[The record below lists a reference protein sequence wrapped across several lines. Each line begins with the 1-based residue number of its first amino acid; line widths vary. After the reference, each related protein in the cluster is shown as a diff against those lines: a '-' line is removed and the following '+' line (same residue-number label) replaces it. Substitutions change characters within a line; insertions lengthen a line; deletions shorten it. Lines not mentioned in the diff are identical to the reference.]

1 MSKAFSRRSVEHNL
15 LDLLIIPNVPPT
27 GCSNHGPLQSV
38 VYMGSEVPELFAVRQ
53 ISVRAFLARVVLTSD
68 ESLRAVRLWVQ
79 ALNPKADER
88 RED

>member
-1 MSKAFSRRSVEHNL
+1 MSKALNRRSIEHNL
-15 LDLLIIPNVPPT
+15 LDLLIVPDLPPT
-27 GCSNHGPLQSV
+27 GCSDHGPLQSV
-38 VYMGSEVPELFAVRQ
+38 VYMGREVPELFAVRQ
-53 ISVRAFLARVVLTSD
+53 VSVRAFLARVVLTSN